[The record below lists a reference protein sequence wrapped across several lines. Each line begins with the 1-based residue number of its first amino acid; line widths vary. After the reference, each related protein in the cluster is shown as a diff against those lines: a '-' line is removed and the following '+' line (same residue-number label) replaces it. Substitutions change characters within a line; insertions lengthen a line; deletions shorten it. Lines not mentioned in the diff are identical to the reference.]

1 MLSARAPLFDHA
13 WIAARLPHA
22 GAMCL
27 LDAVLAW
34 DASHVLCSA
43 DNQRRPDHPLRQFG
57 RLGAACGVEYAAQAM
72 AVHGALLAPAQ
83 GPVRPGMLVSARK
96 VELHVPR
103 LDEVQGPLL
112 VRAERLQAGD
122 ELLMYGFSVHGDGRL
137 LLEGRA
143 SVLLGRPA
151 PASAPAAACTRPV
164 ARPDPLSGDPA

>member
-1 MLSARAPLFDHA
+1 MLSAPAPLFDHA

-27 LDAVLAW
+27 LDGVLDW
-34 DASHVLCSA
+34 GPSHVLCSA
-43 DNQRRPDHPLRQFG
+43 DNHRRPDHPLRQFG

-83 GPVRPGMLVSARK
+83 GPVRPGMLVSARG

-103 LDEVQGPLL
+103 LDDIQAPLL

-122 ELLMYGFSVHGDGRL
+122 GLLMYGFSLRAAGRL

-143 SVLLGRPA
+143 SVLLGRDA
-151 PASAPAAACTRPV
+151 PVSDAAPPDHPTRDQ
-164 ARPDPLSGDPA
+164 A